1 MVKPGL
7 WMGWLCLVWL
17 SMSTAMAEGAAGDSD
32 PAEAAERRA
41 TETLKSGGPLIIKG
55 DDEVIKKAPK
65 APTPVE
71 KAGPVSL
78 RFEQSPIT
86 EVINTV
92 MGEILRA
99 NYVIHQPVAGSI
111 TLSTNTPVPVDDV
124 VAVLE
129 SALQA
134 NGVLMVR
141 DARGTYH
148 LGRPEA
154 LKGVVPVPKRLS
166 TGALPPGHGTVIIP
180 LRYIG
185 AVEMA
190 EILKP
195 VAGAEAFIKVDP
207 LRNLLMLAGTRNQ
220 VDGWL
225 SMVDTFDVNL
235 LKGMSVGV
243 FPLKHISAKDVES
256 AMRLVVNASG
266 GKPDAGGALP
276 GMGALH
282 ILPIERINSVLIVSA
297 RAEMIDHAAA
307 WIEKLDR
314 PLVSESEQQLFVY
327 RVQNGAATSLA
338 AVLNGIFGNGTS
350 ASASTRQGTGVAPG
364 LATATATSKP
374 ATAASGAGQATTAQ
388 APPPVVTPVS
398 MGDSVKVVADERNN
412 SLVIY
417 ATAAEYKKIETSLRR
432 LDVAQA
438 QVLIEASIVEVTL
451 RGSLSYGLQWFF
463 NNTFDHP
470 GAGWGGRGTLN
481 FSDSPWSSATNAATG
496 FSYTLTNPAKAIQ
509 GVLNALAKDSLI
521 KVISS
526 PSLMVMD
533 NQVASI
539 NVGNQQPV
547 ETGTTL
553 SSTSSFASSS
563 YEYKNTGVSL
573 TVTPSVNAGDVVAM
587 TVNQSVIDLGDRDA
601 VTKQYA
607 FMQRQISTRV
617 AVKSGETIVLGGL
630 IRGNTS
636 KTDAGFPLLK
646 DIPLLGALFSAN
658 TKANEKTE
666 LLVMITPRVVRSG
679 SDAADVSLELR
690 ERMRGLSRL
699 GSELDVLIPEMSGSD
714 RGGLPALDAKG
725 SAAVVQ

>member
-1 MVKPGL
+1 MVKRTF
-7 WMGWLCLVWL
+7 WMMALCLAWL
-17 SMSTAMAEGAAGDSD
+17 SEGAIAVD
-32 PAEAAERRA
+32 PATNGTDPEAAAQRRA
-41 TETLKSGGPLIIKG
+41 SEALKVGGPLIIKG
-55 DDEVIKKAPK
+55 NDEVIRAQPK
-65 APTPVE
+65 GVANVE
-71 KAGPVSL
+71 KGAPVSL

-92 MGEILRA
+92 MGQILRA
-99 NYVIHQPVAGSI
+99 NYVIHQPVAGTI
-111 TLSTNTPVPVDDV
+111 TLSTNTPIPVDDV

-154 LKGVVPVPKRLS
+154 LKGVVPIPRRSGV
-166 TGALPPGHGTVIIP
+166 GALPPGHGTVIIP
-180 LRYIG
+180 LSYIG
-185 AVEMA
+185 ASEMA

-207 LRNLLMLAGTRNQ
+207 LRNLLVLAGTRNQ

-266 GKPDAGGALP
+266 GRPDASGALP
-276 GMGALH
+276 GIGALH

-297 RAEMIDHAAA
+297 RAELIDHAAA
-307 WIEKLDR
+307 WIDKLDR

-338 AVLNGIFGNGTS
+338 AVLSGIFGGGAT
-350 ASASTRQGTGVAPG
+350 AAATPRQGTGVAPG
-364 LATATATSKP
+364 LNTAS
-374 ATAASGAGQATTAQ
+374 ATTKTAGTASTTNQTANMQ
-388 APPPVVTPVS
+388 AAVAPTVTPVS

-470 GAGWGGRGTLN
+470 GAGWGGTGTLK
-481 FSDSPWSSATNAATG
+481 FSDQSTLSAAGTG

-533 NQVASI
+533 NQMASI

-547 ETGTTL
+547 QTGTTI
-553 SSTSSFASSS
+553 SSTSSFASTA

-573 TVTPSVNAGDVVAM
+573 AVTPSVNAGDVVAM
-587 TVNQSVIDLGDRDA
+587 TVNQSVIDLGDKDT
-601 VTKQYA
+601 VTNQYA

-630 IRGNTS
+630 IRGNTTKS
-636 KTDAGFPLLK
+636 DAGLPLLK
-646 DIPLLGALFSAN
+646 DIPLLGALFSSN
-658 TKANEKTE
+658 SKTNEKTE

-690 ERMRGLSRL
+690 DRMRGLSKL
-699 GSELDVLIPEMSGSD
+699 DSELGVSLPETLSSGRDALTSAD
-714 RGGLPALDAKG
+714 AMGG
-725 SAAVVQ
+725 VVPTAP

>member
-1 MVKPGL
+1 MKPSFWMVTVCLACLAGGL
-7 WMGWLCLVWL
+7 V
-17 SMSTAMAEGAAGDSD
+17 AAEPSVVSAD
-32 PAEAAERRA
+32 PAVAAERRA
-41 TETLKSGGPLIIKG
+41 IEALKTGGPLIIKG
-55 DDEVIKKAPK
+55 NDEVIRAAPK
-65 APTPVE
+65 AAPGAE
-71 KAGPVSL
+71 KGSPVSL

-154 LKGVVPVPKRLS
+154 LKGVVPVPKRLGA
-166 TGALPPGHGTVIIP
+166 GALPAGHGTVIIP

-185 AVEMA
+185 AAEMA

-195 VAGAEAFIKVDP
+195 VAGVEAFVKVDP
-207 LRNLLMLAGTRNQ
+207 LRNLLVLAGTRNQ

-256 AMRLVVNASG
+256 AMRLVVNVSG

-276 GMGALH
+276 GIGGLH

-297 RAEMIDHAAA
+297 RAELIDHAAA
-307 WIEKLDR
+307 WIEKIDR
-314 PLVSESEQQLFVY
+314 PLVSENEQQLFVY

-338 AVLNGIFGNGTS
+338 AVLNGIFGGGAN
-350 ASASTRQGTGVAPG
+350 AAAATRQGTGVAPG
-364 LATATATSKP
+364 LNTAIAASKTVGSTSGTNQVATAQ
-374 ATAASGAGQATTAQ
+374 TAAA
-388 APPPVVTPVS
+388 PVVTPVS

-470 GAGWGGRGTLN
+470 GAGWGGTGTLK
-481 FSDSPWSSATNAATG
+481 FSDQSALSAATTG

-533 NQVASI
+533 NQMASI

-547 ETGTTL
+547 QTGTTI
-553 SSTSSFASSS
+553 SSTASFASTA

-573 TVTPSVNAGDVVAM
+573 AVTPSVNAGDVVAM
-587 TVNQSVIDLGDRDA
+587 TVNQSVVDLGDKDP
-601 VTKQYA
+601 VTNQFA

-630 IRGNTS
+630 IRGNAS
-636 KTDAGFPLLK
+636 KSDAGFPLLK
-646 DIPLLGALFSAN
+646 DIPLLGALFSSN
-658 TKANEKTE
+658 TKTNEKTE
-666 LLVMITPRVVRSG
+666 LLVMITPRVVRTG

-699 GSELDVLIPEMSGSD
+699 GGELDVLIPEMSGSE
-714 RGGLPALDAKG
+714 RSGIPAVDAKG
-725 SAAVVQ
+725 GASVVQ